1 MAGFCHQKKPLGL
14 NLVIYRQNN
23 GMFLKSQKGNSV
35 KRFDENQNKL
45 LLWARLP
52 CCCKTFCS
60 GLDADPARLAG
71 RPSKLKETFSD
82 GGRFPSRKNQM
93 SRKNLVHISKNFPR

>member
-1 MAGFCHQKKPLGL
+1 
-14 NLVIYRQNN
+14 
-23 GMFLKSQKGNSV
+23 MFLKSQKGNSV

-45 LLWARLP
+45 LLWARPP

-71 RPSKLKETFSD
+71 RPSKLKETFV
-82 GGRFPSRKNQM
+82 RFAKKNINVTKKFSQ
-93 SRKNLVHISKNFPR
+93 NCV